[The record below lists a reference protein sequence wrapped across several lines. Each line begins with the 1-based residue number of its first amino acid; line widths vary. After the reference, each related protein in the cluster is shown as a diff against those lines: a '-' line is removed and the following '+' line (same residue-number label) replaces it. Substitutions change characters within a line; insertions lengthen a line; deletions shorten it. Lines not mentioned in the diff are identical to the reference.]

1 MEKTLKNSFFRRIK
15 YLMLLQM
22 GDMIRAHKNSD
33 KKKKYF
39 IIFLKTVLSIV
50 VTAALVFV
58 FYYFKNSVHVKLS
71 MQLFTSLLLISQII
85 SIISC
90 TTNLISV
97 LYTGKDNTMLLAF
110 PCSYDE
116 IFVSKIAVF
125 ALEELKKSVF
135 FLLPYLIAY
144 GIMGGGVW
152 YWVLLIPSWLLVC
165 LLPVAVGALVSIPLI
180 YVKRFLAKH
189 VVLGASLLIIS
200 LAVAFYFVTIIL
212 DKLPD
217 PLRLVAIYNEFISK
231 IEATLVQISSWSFWY
246 IFLGKAMFGEAVY
259 LYFPLFL
266 ITFVAIVLVAFILA
280 RPVYFKAVSSTN
292 EAGRTKKHKHF
303 KHKHNSL
310 FLTFFRKELK
320 LFFRNSQSVTSAVF
334 TIFLFPLISYIFNFI
349 LVAINQNVLGEFMSI
364 AFNVM
369 ITLSILSA
377 NNANSAASIS
387 REGSEFA
394 VLKTAPTD
402 TSIICYAKI
411 AVIELINVVSILSTI
426 IVLSYTTEISFVNLI
441 MLVVLLILLTTS
453 HILWSFQLDI
463 TNPQILQYA
472 TKGNEVINN
481 PNVAKAVVIG
491 FIISTLAGLLVLLLL
506 MENFIS
512 GWIRV
517 ILIALALTV
526 FRAWLFK
533 TNVKVY
539 FNDVQM

>member
-1 MEKTLKNSFFRRIK
+1 
-15 YLMLLQM
+15 
-22 GDMIRAHKNSD
+22 
-33 KKKKYF
+33 
-39 IIFLKTVLSIV
+39 
-50 VTAALVFV
+50 
-58 FYYFKNSVHVKLS
+58 
-71 MQLFTSLLLISQII
+71 
-85 SIISC
+85 
-90 TTNLISV
+90 
-97 LYTGKDNTMLLAF
+97 
-110 PCSYDE
+110 
-116 IFVSKIAVF
+116 
-125 ALEELKKSVF
+125 
-135 FLLPYLIAY
+135 
-144 GIMGGGVW
+144 
-152 YWVLLIPSWLLVC
+152 
-165 LLPVAVGALVSIPLI
+165 
-180 YVKRFLAKH
+180 
-189 VVLGASLLIIS
+189 
-200 LAVAFYFVTIIL
+200 
-212 DKLPD
+212 
-217 PLRLVAIYNEFISK
+217 
-231 IEATLVQISSWSFWY
+231 
-246 IFLGKAMFGEAVY
+246 
-259 LYFPLFL
+259 
-266 ITFVAIVLVAFILA
+266 
-280 RPVYFKAVSSTN
+280 
-292 EAGRTKKHKHF
+292 
-303 KHKHNSL
+303 
-310 FLTFFRKELK
+310 
-320 LFFRNSQSVTSAVF
+320 
-334 TIFLFPLISYIFNFI
+334 
-349 LVAINQNVLGEFMSI
+349 MSI

-426 IVLSYTTEISFVNLI
+426 IVLSYTTQISFVNLI
-441 MLVVLLILLTTS
+441 MLVVLLILLTTT

-512 GWIRV
+512 GWIRL